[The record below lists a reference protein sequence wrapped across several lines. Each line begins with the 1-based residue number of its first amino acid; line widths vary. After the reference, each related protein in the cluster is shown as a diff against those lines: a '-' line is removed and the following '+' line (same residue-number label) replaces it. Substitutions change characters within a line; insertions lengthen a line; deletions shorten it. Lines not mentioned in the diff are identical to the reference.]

1 MYEQKMLFEQRFE
14 FAKYSLFDLIEQI
27 QTRKNSDSYSDSVLL
42 LNKITENA
50 KQIWNKKIMIQ

>member
-27 QTRKNSDSYSDSVLL
+27 QTRKTVIVTL
-42 LNKITENA
+42 
-50 KQIWNKKIMIQ
+50 IQFYY